1 MALFDL
7 KKKKK
12 KKKKQSKKK
21 KVTTQKVIKPRKLL
35 AQDRRKKILD
45 IYRSVGHTNITKTAL
60 AKQLNITRKTL
71 AKDIVDISNEI
82 AKIPAPEIN
91 FEFDV
96 IKEYINEQARTI
108 AKTSNTDATRVRA
121 LKLILEAGEKSI
133 KVRQMLGIIDQPTQ
147 KHEIQANDFST
158 FYDEYFSQTKKSDK
172 K

>member
-1 MALFDL
+1 MALVDIF

-12 KKKKQSKKK
+12 PQKAIKKKKLS
-21 KVTTQKVIKPRKLL
+21 PYERK
-35 AQDRRKKILD
+35 KKILQV
-45 IYRSVGHTNITKTAL
+45 YRSIVHTNIVKTSL
-60 AKQLNITRKTL
+60 AKELGINRTTL
-71 AKDIVDISNEI
+71 DKDLMAIREEI

-96 IKEYINEQARTI
+96 IKEYINEQARVI

-147 KHEIQANDFST
+147 KHEIQASDFSE
-158 FYDEYFSQTKKSDK
+158 FYDEYFNQAKKPDK

>member
-1 MALFDL
+1 MAILDVFKAKP
-7 KKKKK
+7 KKKTP
-12 KKKKQSKKK
+12 Q
-21 KVTTQKVIKPRKLL
+21 KVTKPRKLL

-45 IYRSVGHTNITKTAL
+45 IYRSIGHTNITKSAL
-60 AKQLNITRKTL
+60 AKQLKVSRKTL
-71 AKDIVDISNEI
+71 DKDLEDIKEEI
-82 AKIPAPEIN
+82 SKIPAPEIN

-96 IKEYINEQARTI
+96 IKEYINEQARVI

-147 KHEIQANDFST
+147 KHEIQASDFSE
-158 FYDEYFSQTKKSDK
+158 FYDEYFNQAKKPDK

>member
-96 IKEYINEQARTI
+96 IKEYINELT
-108 AKTSNTDATRVRA
+108 
-121 LKLILEAGEKSI
+121 
-133 KVRQMLGIIDQPTQ
+133 
-147 KHEIQANDFST
+147 
-158 FYDEYFSQTKKSDK
+158 
-172 K
+172 

>member
-1 MALFDL
+1 MALVDIF

-12 KKKKQSKKK
+12 PQKAIKKKKLS
-21 KVTTQKVIKPRKLL
+21 PYERK
-35 AQDRRKKILD
+35 KKILQV
-45 IYRSVGHTNITKTAL
+45 YRSIGHTNIVKTSL
-60 AKQLNITRKTL
+60 AKELGINRTTL
-71 AKDIVDISNEI
+71 DKDLMAIREEI

-96 IKEYINEQARTI
+96 IKEYINEQARVI

-147 KHEIQANDFST
+147 KHEIQASDFSE
-158 FYDEYFSQTKKSDK
+158 FYDEYFNQAKKPDK